1 MRDRMSYF
9 QSLQSL
15 NSRIA
20 LKSATWYY
28 EHLGG
33 QKPIVVVTE
42 DEAIVNQFGNER
54 HEVFFLRLG
63 DYLKDFWPSLS
74 PESKDVYAGLVEAK
88 KAADEAAVSGASRTP
103 AGSQDDYQ
111 DYYKTEL
118 VEAGIRQGKFF
129 KGRLY
134 VDKYHASQEAF
145 VVNR

>member
-1 MRDRMSYF
+1 M
-9 QSLQSL
+9 
-15 NSRIA
+15 
-20 LKSATWYY
+20 KSATWYY

-42 DEAIVNQFGNER
+42 DEAVVRRFGNER

-63 DYLKDFWPSLS
+63 DYLRDFWPSLS
-74 PESKDVYAGLVEAK
+74 PESKDVYVGLVEAK
-88 KAADEAAVSGASRTP
+88 KAADDAPSTRT
-103 AGSQDDYQ
+103 GSQDDYQ

-118 VEAGIRQGKFF
+118 VEAGIRQGKLF

-145 VVNR
+145 VVNRYCK

>member
-1 MRDRMSYF
+1 M
-9 QSLQSL
+9 Q
-15 NSRIA
+15 
-20 LKSATWYY
+20 
-28 EHLGG
+28 
-33 QKPIVVVTE
+33 
-42 DEAIVNQFGNER
+42 QFGNER

-63 DYLKDFWPSLS
+63 DYLRDFWPSLS

-88 KAADEAAVSGASRTP
+88 RAADGAVSAGASTKP
-103 AGSQDDYQ
+103 AGSQEDYQ